1 MAFFCPSQLTLK
13 KKVLQSKKP
22 YPPDVYRPSSSQQ
35 QNGTTTSEVTKSA
48 LKNGSTPSHKQE
60 KRNVRINESGVRH
73 ETLFERKIRAA
84 SLGKPANVRVKV
96 TQSYEPVDKE
106 ELKVRKGQHVKILY
120 QENDWVYAIDSL
132 GNKGFIPL
140 FYCSTRSVSTDSKS
154 STSGYEDSFEDS
166 EDGVGER
173 TTVVVFN
180 DPLNRASHSPNNSM
194 TYFPKRAYGP
204 QLTVLYDYTA
214 HYENDL
220 SVCRGEVVMLL
231 NDQDE
236 DWFWVS
242 TDDGEEG
249 FVPRSFVVSH
259 VCEACVQQLSS
270 PNGASL
276 NSPNLSSSDVTPV
289 SSSSTGMKG
298 KSWQTDVTSSTS
310 SDKTYT
316 LKGTRLIVLYN
327 FEGKAFDDLPVRPGE
342 YVYANLKD
350 QIVPGYIWAYSPNSK
365 KSGFIPDD
373 HVKEPVITDI

>member
-22 YPPDVYRPSSSQQ
+22 YTSDVYRPSSSQE
-35 QNGTTTSEVTKSA
+35 QNGTASSEVTKSA

-60 KRNVRINESGVRH
+60 KRNVRISESGLRH
-73 ETLFERKIRAA
+73 EMLFERKIRVA
-84 SLGKPANVRVKV
+84 SLGKPANIRVKI

-106 ELKVRKGQHVKILY
+106 ELKVRKGQYVKIIY
-120 QENDWVYAIDSL
+120 QENDWVYAVDSF
-132 GNKGFIPL
+132 GNEGFIPL
-140 FYCSTRSVSTDSKS
+140 FYCSTRNVSTDSKS

-166 EDGVGER
+166 EDGVTER
-173 TTVVVFN
+173 TTVVDFN
-180 DPLNRASHSPNNSM
+180 EPLNGASQSSNNSM

-220 SVCRGEVVMLL
+220 SVCRGEFVMLL

-259 VCEACVQQLSS
+259 VCEACVQRLSS

-276 NSPNLSSSDVTPV
+276 NSPNLSSSDVTPL
-289 SSSSTGMKG
+289 SSSSTGMKC

-310 SDKTYT
+310 SEKTYT

-327 FEGKAFDDLPVRPGE
+327 FEGKAFDDLTVRPGE